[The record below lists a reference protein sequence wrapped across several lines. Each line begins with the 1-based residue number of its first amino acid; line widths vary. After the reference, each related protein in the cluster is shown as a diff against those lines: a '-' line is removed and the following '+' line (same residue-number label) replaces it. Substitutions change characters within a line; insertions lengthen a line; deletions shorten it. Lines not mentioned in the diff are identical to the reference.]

1 MGQSR
6 FTKQFKAEA
15 VRLVKES
22 GKPIGQLAKTIGVS
36 AKSLREWKRQADAD
50 AGNGKPGVLTTV
62 EKQELTALKKEC
74 RELRRERDFLQ
85 QAAAYFAKVS
95 K

>member
-6 FTKQFKAEA
+6 FTEHFKAEA

-22 GKPIGQLAKTIGVS
+22 GKPIGELAKTVGVS
-36 AKSLREWKRQADAD
+36 TKSLRQWERQADAD
-50 AGNGKPGVLTTV
+50 AGQGKPGVLTTA
-62 EKQELTALKKEC
+62 EKQELSTLRREN
-74 RELRRERDFLQ
+74 RELKRERDFLQ